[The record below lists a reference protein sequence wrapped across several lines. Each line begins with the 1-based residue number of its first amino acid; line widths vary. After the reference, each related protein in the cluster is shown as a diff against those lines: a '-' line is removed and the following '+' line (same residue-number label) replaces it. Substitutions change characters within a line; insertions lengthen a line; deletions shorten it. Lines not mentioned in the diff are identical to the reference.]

1 MLLTRIINSVFVVGV
16 VGIYISSSAHA
27 FLMPV
32 PGYQGLLPGEVENF
46 LRVKSAQSPFI
57 KNAGQADSRISFYR
71 STATG
76 IALVTTSGE
85 LLYTIN
91 QQASKSVKQKTSSF
105 RVQFKGGKANP
116 VGIAKYNPL
125 VNFYLGNEIRR
136 SLPQLPIYN
145 TVKLG
150 EVWPGI
156 NVSLHSREARVGK
169 YFTVQPGSDVSSIQ
183 MRIANA
189 QSLKI
194 ENNGRLEV
202 STTSGAVRFSQ
213 PNAYQYRNGQ
223 KVYVPIAYQID
234 HFTYGFAV
242 KHYDQSKALFID
254 PLMMVKDEASS

>member
-16 VGIYISSSAHA
+16 VGIYISTSAHA
-27 FLMPV
+27 FLLPV
-32 PGYQGLLPGEVENF
+32 PGYQGLLPGEVENY

-57 KNAGQADSRISFYR
+57 KNQGQADSRISFYR
-71 STATG
+71 STATE

-85 LLYTIN
+85 LLYTVN
-91 QQASKSVKQKTSSF
+91 QKASKSVKQKTSSF

-116 VGIAKYNPL
+116 VGRAKYNSL
-125 VNFYLGNEIRR
+125 VNFYLGNEVRKT
-136 SLPQLPIYN
+136 SLPLYASVI
-145 TVKLG
+145 LG

-156 NVSLHSREARVGK
+156 KVSLRTKEDRIGK
-169 YFTVQPGSDVSSIQ
+169 HITVQPGGDVSSIQ

-194 ENNGRLEV
+194 ENDGRLEV
-202 STTSGAVRFSQ
+202 TTTSGVARFSQ

-223 KVYVPIAYQID
+223 KVYVPITYQID

-242 KHYDQSKALFID
+242 KHYDQNKALFID
-254 PLMMVKDEASS
+254 PLMMVWDEASSR